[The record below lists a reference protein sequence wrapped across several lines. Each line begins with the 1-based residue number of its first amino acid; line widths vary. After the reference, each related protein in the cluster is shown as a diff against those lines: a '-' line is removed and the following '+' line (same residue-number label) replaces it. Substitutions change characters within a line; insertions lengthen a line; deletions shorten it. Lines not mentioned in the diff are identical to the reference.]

1 MAAPADS
8 PLNAIGAAL
17 KDLGWS
23 HSRLMAELRQQ
34 ARQEGVTLP
43 DTPGL
48 APTVSRWINNQRQP
62 NEFYRVLLS
71 RAIDRPR
78 WELFGDEAAAILRV
92 AEASTGVASEASV
105 SSDEDVKRRQL
116 LAHAAAL
123 GTAAAVERLT
133 PSPRSPMGRED
144 TLVGGQAAT
153 GATEREIIAAI
164 RRALLGYGPLVAS
177 GIARGELDVNALRR
191 RVNGAWQLRQRARYV
206 QLGRLLPGLLI
217 DAQLASR
224 ELGGDDQARALTA
237 TAHAYNTTSSVL
249 RRLGDNELALI
260 AADRAVQAARSVD
273 DPLLLAASAYRLA
286 NVFLPTG
293 RLIEAKEVAL
303 SAAAGLD
310 GRQDASGA
318 HLAMWGSLLLTAALA
333 AARQGDTSQAWELLG
348 EGKTAAHRLGA
359 EHADLNTIFGPMSLA
374 ISGVQL
380 AAELEDGRDVLRRAE
395 RVDPMRLPAH
405 LIERRSH
412 FLIDVARGHAYRA
425 DDATAVATL
434 LEVERMAPEEVR
446 YNPLAGEL
454 VTTLL
459 KRERRAATP
468 ELRGLSTR
476 LGVVA

>member
-1 MAAPADS
+1 MAAPTNS
-8 PLNAIGAAL
+8 PHNAVGAAL
-17 KDLGWS
+17 RDLGWS

-34 ARQEGVTLP
+34 ARQAGVTLP

-48 APTVSRWINNQRQP
+48 APTVSRWINNHRQP

-71 RAIDRPR
+71 RAIGRPR
-78 WELFGDEAAAILRV
+78 WELFGDEAALILRV
-92 AEASTGVASEASV
+92 AEATSGVVSETSV
-105 SSDEDVKRRQL
+105 ASDEDVNRRQL

-123 GTAAAVERLT
+123 GTAVAVERLT
-133 PSPRSPMGRED
+133 PPPSLAQIGAHR
-144 TLVGGQAAT
+144 AT
-153 GATEREIIAAI
+153 VETERAIIAAI
-164 RRALLGYGPLVAS
+164 RRALLGYRPPTFGA
-177 GIARGELDVNALRR
+177 GHELDVRALRR
-191 RVNGAWQLRQRARYV
+191 RVDGAWKLRQRARYV
-206 QLGRLLPGLLI
+206 ELGRLLPGLLT
-217 DAQLASR
+217 DAQLAGR
-224 ELGGDDQARALTA
+224 ELAGDQQAQALA
-237 TAHAYNTTSSVL
+237 VTAHAYNTTSSLL

-260 AADRAVQAARSVD
+260 AADRAVQTAQSVD

-310 GRQDASGA
+310 GRQDASSA

-333 AARQGDTSQAWELLG
+333 AARQGDASQAWELLG
-348 EGKTAAHRLGA
+348 EGKTAARHLTT
-359 EHADLNTIFGPMSLA
+359 EHADLNTIFGPVSLA
-374 ISGVQL
+374 ISGVQV
-380 AAELEDGRDVLRRAE
+380 AAELGNGSDVLRRAE

-405 LIERRSH
+405 LVERRSH

-434 LEVERMAPEEVR
+434 LEVERMAPQEVR
-446 YNPLAGEL
+446 YNPIAGEL

-459 KRERRAATP
+459 QRERRAATP
-468 ELRGLSTR
+468 ELRGLSAR

>member
-1 MAAPADS
+1 MADS
-8 PLNAIGAAL
+8 QLNALGSAL
-17 KDLGWS
+17 KNLGWS
-23 HSRLMAELRQQ
+23 HSRLMAELRRE

-43 DTPGL
+43 TTPSL
-48 APTVSRWINNQRQP
+48 AATISRWVNNHRQP

-71 RAIDRPR
+71 RAIGRPR
-78 WELFGDEAAAILRV
+78 WELFGDEAALILL
-92 AEASTGVASEASV
+92 ATEAGMRVASEASV
-105 SSDEDVKRRQL
+105 ASDEDVNRRQL
-116 LAHAAAL
+116 FAHAAAF
-123 GTAAAVERLT
+123 GTAAAVERLASS
-133 PSPRSPMGRED
+133 SPVAPPRGADDAS
-144 TLVGGQAAT
+144 GGHSAA

-164 RRALLGYGPLVAS
+164 RRALLGYGPLVVPGVAS
-177 GIARGELDVNALRR
+177 SELGIEALRR
-191 RVNGAWQLRQRARYV
+191 RVTGAWRLRQRSRYV
-206 QLGRLLPGLLI
+206 ELGRLLPGLLT
-217 DAQLASR
+217 DAQHASR
-224 ELGGDDQARALTA
+224 ELAGDDQAQALSVA
-237 TAHAYNTTSSVL
+237 AHAYNTASSVL
-249 RRLGDNELALI
+249 RKLGDNELALI
-260 AADRAVQAARSVD
+260 AADRAVQAAKTVD
-273 DPLLLAASAYRLA
+273 DPLLLGASAYRLA

-293 RLIEAKEVAL
+293 RLVEAKEVAL

-333 AARQGDTSQAWELLG
+333 AARQGDTSEAWELMG
-348 EGKTAAHRLGA
+348 EGKTAARRLGA
-359 EHADLNTIFGPMSLA
+359 EHADLNTIFGPTSLA
-374 ISGVQL
+374 ITGVQM

-395 RVDPMRLPAH
+395 LVDPMRLPSH

-425 DDATAVATL
+425 DDSTAVATL

-468 ELRGLSTR
+468 ELRALSTR

>member
-1 MAAPADS
+1 MAASADS
-8 PLNAIGAAL
+8 SHNAVGAAL
-17 KDLGWS
+17 RDLGWS
-23 HSRLMAELRQQ
+23 HSQLMAELRRV

-48 APTVSRWINNQRQP
+48 APTVSRWVNNHRQP

-71 RAIDRPR
+71 RAIARPR
-78 WELFGDEAAAILRV
+78 WELFGDEAALILLA
-92 AEASTGVASEASV
+92 AEAGSGLVSEASV
-105 SSDEDVKRRQL
+105 TSDEDVNRRQL
-116 LAHAAAL
+116 LARAAAL

-133 PSPRSPMGRED
+133 PLSPASHSSVSPAMGEI
-144 TLVGGQAAT
+144 
-153 GATEREIIAAI
+153 ERDIIAAI
-164 RRALLGYGPLVAS
+164 RRALLGSGPLVAS
-177 GIARGELDVNALRR
+177 GIASSRLGIDALRR
-191 RVNGAWQLRQRARYV
+191 RVNGAWQLRQRSRYIE
-206 QLGRLLPGLLI
+206 LGRLLPGLLA
-217 DAQLASR
+217 DAQLASTQ
-224 ELGGDDQARALTA
+224 LAGDDQAQALSA

-249 RRLGDNELALI
+249 RKLGDNDLALI
-260 AADRAVQAARSVD
+260 AADRAVQAARTVD

-293 RLIEAKEVAL
+293 RLVEAKEVAL

-310 GRQDASGA
+310 GRPDASSA
-318 HLAMWGSLLLTAALA
+318 QLAMWGSLLLTAALA
-333 AARQGDTSQAWELLG
+333 AARQGDTSEAWELLG

-359 EHADLNTIFGPMSLA
+359 EHADLNTIFGPTSLA
-374 ISGVQL
+374 ISGVQM

-446 YNPLAGEL
+446 YNALAGEL

-459 KRERRAATP
+459 TRERRAATP
-468 ELRGLSTR
+468 ELRALSAR